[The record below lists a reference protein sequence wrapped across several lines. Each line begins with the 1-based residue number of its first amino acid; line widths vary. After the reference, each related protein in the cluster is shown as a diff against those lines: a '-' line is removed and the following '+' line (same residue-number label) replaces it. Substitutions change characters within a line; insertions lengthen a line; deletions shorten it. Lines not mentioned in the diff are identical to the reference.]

1 MIPVKDNIPRERFP
15 LVTAIL
21 IAVEL
26 LAYLL
31 SDHDGLLPLLL
42 DVIFL
47 GLLGPS
53 VEDALGRPRFCALCL
68 LSGVLAGVAWALVS
82 GEGASPVL
90 VGSTGATVTVIGG
103 YLLLY
108 PRARILT
115 LVPVPFYTTLVEV
128 PAALM
133 IGVWLALQVGFG
145 AAGLG

>member
-1 MIPVKDNIPRERFP
+1 
-15 LVTAIL
+15 
-21 IAVEL
+21 
-26 LAYLL
+26 
-31 SDHDGLLPLLL
+31 
-42 DVIFL
+42 
-47 GLLGPS
+47 
-53 VEDALGRPRFCALCL
+53 
-68 LSGVLAGVAWALVS
+68 VLAGAAWALLS

-90 VGSTGATVTVIGG
+90 VGSTGATVAVIGG

-128 PAALM
+128 PATLM